1 MIDKSTV
8 FVMEKDHPLPKPRH
22 NKAGVS
28 KYTFL
33 RNMSVGDSF
42 LVTEGM
48 GGYKIKGFIAHL
60 SKLRKDTG
68 NIYTYRTVYGEN
80 SIPNKPTIRIWR
92 LS

>member
-8 FVMEKDHPLPKPRH
+8 FVMEKDHPLPSPRH
-22 NKAGVS
+22 NKTGIS
-28 KYTFL
+28 KYAFL

-42 LVTEGM
+42 LVREGV
-48 GGYKIKGFIAHL
+48 GGYNIRGFVAHL

-68 NIYTYRTVYGEN
+68 NVYTYRTVYGVN
-80 SIPNKPTIRIWR
+80 TLSDKPTIRIWR